1 KKIRR
6 RRQRSLFSMTAAGEY
21 SLLDSGRVS
30 SSFDPM
36 DMSRSP
42 RLQIDTAWSNGDLDA
57 REPPSLDLLAEMIK
71 EEIRQASSLKQALER
86 VHTETESISQRV
98 SHLSLGD
105 DVDADRLS
113 QRNGASIPVGKPQR
127 PKKQVQFVVPDDV
140 RFRWLGIFQ
149 DPSDSEASDNDAN
162 ADGGG
167 EETTSRGTIAAA
179 AAASAPVLA
188 PPHHEPQ
195 VTCATSVNGQ
205 SAHASKPP
213 AAAGFP
219 DTAQTQSGDVGATAS
234 AIPKQASALQAQ
246 SKSAPALISDPAT
259 SSTDGTS
266 TPDHSEDLTEID
278 SAFQP
283 FTANSSLEA
292 VYGGSR
298 SDTRLQLAP
307 INSSGKAAPVSRARS
322 GSAPKNDRSDINAG
336 GAKHMSLRGDSSS
349 GSGSSNHSRPRLA
362 HVLLGSDPSSATSS
376 NTLPV
381 SNLEAVPLSKMATV
395 SGRANRRLSSPLTQS
410 TEPRGNDNHTTG
422 DLNGAGHLD
431 PHLSKTIG
439 RSVASNHPFTG
450 DPRSSAS
457 NSAFSQP
464 SLATARSAAPKRY
477 SVLPSF
483 VPPQLPSLPDPTPKQ
498 PTKAER
504 GDTARTRSPPGLQ
517 RSGSTQSAAVPTVST
532 DSQHRRRNSHD
543 GSSIADRGGGL
554 AAHEAANAS
563 EVAKQ
568 APKADP
574 HRSEPP
580 TPPHGLL
587 RRVTTSSAHRK
598 HHHHSRLFPDDHSGG
613 ILGGTKEFFKHRLR
627 SRTHSSSLHSGDIAD
642 DGTAAKE
649 HLPETHGSETN
660 GVQQPRPR
668 RRSDAEVKSRNAELP
683 PPPPPAIPEQFQQ
696 RYPPASTGGYINT
709 VDSLQLLHAPRPSIG
724 DGQSE
729 WVAVSPPPSSSS
741 AHERESATPPNIA
754 LSHRQR
760 RSHDDTIRASTDH
773 KAKQHKHAD
782 GAAPDVTTTLAK
794 PQLELARPRHAKTG
808 SDVPGTRS
816 RNRKN
821 TSDSSSPPSPP
832 LTTHNAGNT
841 VGRSSIERV
850 KSSPLGDEA
859 TTSPR
864 PKVPLPP
871 SAPQSPLLTKDYMRS
886 DSKQA
891 SPESDSIDHHL
902 RRLRSDRK
910 SRR

>member
-1 KKIRR
+1 MGNKKIRR

-42 RLQIDTAWSNGDLDA
+42 RLQIDTAWSNGDLDT

-167 EETTSRGTIAAA
+167 EETTS
-179 AAASAPVLA
+179 P
-188 PPHHEPQ
+188 
-195 VTCATSVNGQ
+195 
-205 SAHASKPP
+205 
-213 AAAGFP
+213 
-219 DTAQTQSGDVGATAS
+219 
-234 AIPKQASALQAQ
+234 IPKQASALQAQ

-266 TPDHSEDLTEID
+266 TPDHSEDLTESD

-450 DPRSSAS
+450 DPR
-457 NSAFSQP
+457 
-464 SLATARSAAPKRY
+464 
-477 SVLPSF
+477 
-483 VPPQLPSLPDPTPKQ
+483 
-498 PTKAER
+498 
-504 GDTARTRSPPGLQ
+504 
-517 RSGSTQSAAVPTVST
+517 
-532 DSQHRRRNSHD
+532 
-543 GSSIADRGGGL
+543 
-554 AAHEAANAS
+554 
-563 EVAKQ
+563 
-568 APKADP
+568 
-574 HRSEPP
+574 
-580 TPPHGLL
+580 
-587 RRVTTSSAHRK
+587 
-598 HHHHSRLFPDDHSGG
+598 
-613 ILGGTKEFFKHRLR
+613 
-627 SRTHSSSLHSGDIAD
+627 
-642 DGTAAKE
+642 
-649 HLPETHGSETN
+649 
-660 GVQQPRPR
+660 
-668 RRSDAEVKSRNAELP
+668 
-683 PPPPPAIPEQFQQ
+683 
-696 RYPPASTGGYINT
+696 
-709 VDSLQLLHAPRPSIG
+709 
-724 DGQSE
+724 
-729 WVAVSPPPSSSS
+729 
-741 AHERESATPPNIA
+741 
-754 LSHRQR
+754 
-760 RSHDDTIRASTDH
+760 
-773 KAKQHKHAD
+773 
-782 GAAPDVTTTLAK
+782 
-794 PQLELARPRHAKTG
+794 
-808 SDVPGTRS
+808 
-816 RNRKN
+816 
-821 TSDSSSPPSPP
+821 
-832 LTTHNAGNT
+832 
-841 VGRSSIERV
+841 
-850 KSSPLGDEA
+850 
-859 TTSPR
+859 
-864 PKVPLPP
+864 
-871 SAPQSPLLTKDYMRS
+871 
-886 DSKQA
+886 
-891 SPESDSIDHHL
+891 
-902 RRLRSDRK
+902 
-910 SRR
+910 